1 MEFLE
6 LKVNKRKSVGNGPAR
21 ALRREKKVPAVLY
34 GPQIESILLAVNNV
48 DLENAIKKSKG
59 GQVFINLMIQNGK
72 AVSHYAMIK
81 ELQTHPLS
89 GDFLHVDFYEI
100 ALERKIKV
108 KVPVVTKGKSKGVEL
123 GGMLQVV
130 RRDLEVFC
138 LPAQIPDAIEIDIT
152 DLDIGD
158 SVHVEEI
165 HLEGEIEIDTEVNF
179 TVVTVLSPKVEEEE
193 EEVEEEAEAEVS
205 DEEEAQVESGGEEQ

>member
-1 MEFLE
+1 LEFLE

-34 GPQIESILLAVNNV
+34 GPQIESILLAVNNA
-48 DLENAIKKSKG
+48 DLENAIKMSKG
-59 GQVFINLMIQNGK
+59 GQVFLNLMIQNGK
-72 AVSHYAMIK
+72 TVNHYAMIK
-81 ELQTHPLS
+81 ELQTQPVS
-89 GDFLHVDFYEI
+89 GGFLHVDFYEI

-108 KVPVVTKGKSKGVEL
+108 RVPVVTKGKSKGVEL

-138 LPAQIPDAIEIDIT
+138 LPAQIPDAIEIDVT

-158 SVHVEEI
+158 SVHVEDI
-165 HLEGEIEIDTEVNF
+165 HLEGDVEFEADVNF
-179 TVVTVLSPKVEEEE
+179 TVVTVLSPKVEAEGEEA
-193 EEVEEEAEAEVS
+193 EEEAEAEIS
-205 DEEEAQVESGGEEQ
+205 GEEEAQAESGGEEQ